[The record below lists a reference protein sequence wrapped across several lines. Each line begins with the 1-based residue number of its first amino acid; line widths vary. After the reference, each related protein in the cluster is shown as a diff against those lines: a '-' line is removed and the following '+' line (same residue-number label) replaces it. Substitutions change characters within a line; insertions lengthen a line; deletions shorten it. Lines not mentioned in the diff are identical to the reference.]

1 MRKELA
7 KTYEPKS
14 FEDRIYQFWLDGD
27 YFKAQRDPNKTPYTI
42 VIPPPN
48 ITGQLHMGH
57 ALDETLQ
64 DILIRY
70 KKMQGFSAL
79 WVPGTDHASIAT
91 EAKIVA
97 AMREEGVTK
106 EELGREGF
114 LKRAWAWKEQYG
126 GRIVS

>member
-48 ITGQLHMGH
+48 IK
-57 ALDETLQ
+57 D
-64 DILIRY
+64 
-70 KKMQGFSAL
+70 S
-79 WVPGTDHASIAT
+79 SIW
-91 EAKIVA
+91 
-97 AMREEGVTK
+97 AMRLTK
-106 EELGREGF
+106 RCRTF
-114 LKRAWAWKEQYG
+114 
-126 GRIVS
+126 